1 VGVISSAVEW
11 SGGRAEGQ
19 VSRVGELGTDGV
31 FIGPE
36 PLEGALGRERAR
48 LRSSASQA
56 HYSRERREVLFG

>member
-1 VGVISSAVEW
+1 VGAISSAVEW
-11 SGGRAEGQ
+11 SGRAS
-19 VSRVGELGTDGV
+19 VRVGELGTDGV